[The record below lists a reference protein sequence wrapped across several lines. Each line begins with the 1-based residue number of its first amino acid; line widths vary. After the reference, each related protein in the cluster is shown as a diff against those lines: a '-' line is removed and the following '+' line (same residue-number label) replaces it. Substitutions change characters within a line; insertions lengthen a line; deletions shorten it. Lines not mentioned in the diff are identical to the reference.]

1 MIGTLGWIVIG
12 MVAGAVALTAIDIFW
27 NSIAEWLNNTA
38 ANAVE
43 RVLGYKARK
52 CMERAVARV
61 SKVREKLHNITFV
74 YSRQSALDTHVQKVT
89 LESSAPLYEQ
99 EQDVINLFEKENT
112 MIKELEY
119 RE

>member
-1 MIGTLGWIVIG
+1 MIGTLGWFVIG

-27 NSIAEWLNNTA
+27 NNIAEWLNNTA

-52 CMERAVARV
+52 CMEKAVARV
-61 SKVREKLHNITFV
+61 SKMRDKLHNITVV
-74 YSRQSALDTHVQKVT
+74 YTRQSALDTHIQKVT

-99 EQDVINLFEKENT
+99 EQDVIELFERDNT
-112 MIKELEY
+112 LLKELEY
-119 RE
+119 RG